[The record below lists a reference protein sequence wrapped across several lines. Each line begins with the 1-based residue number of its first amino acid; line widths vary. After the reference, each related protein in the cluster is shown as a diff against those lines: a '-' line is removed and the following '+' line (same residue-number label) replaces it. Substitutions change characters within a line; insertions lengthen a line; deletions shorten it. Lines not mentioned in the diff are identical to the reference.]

1 MDYRDLDAEAQ
12 EKRKKDQV
20 AYRTKKRFSNNFM
33 LLASLFEIIE
43 TLVLMCALFL
53 LSAFLFFKVF
63 NVSGEN
69 ASNIYWGILVAIFVI
84 GMIGGFLIY
93 KRVIR
98 FVIKKLNLKDKLV
111 DDVLIHYF
119 KEGEL

>member
-69 ASNIYWGILVAIFVI
+69 VSNIYWGILVAIFVI

-93 KRVIR
+93 KSVIR